1 MQSLFSQQTRWIVAT
16 FVSGFLM
23 TASATGVSAGDF
35 GPREDVAGLVET
47 LVASNDLKPAP
58 SVGSPTLASRS
69 GGPVIGSVF
78 GPVASRSTP
87 EVRGAASTRELFSN
101 SKAVVPL
108 LVSDLEP
115 SVISVARPMVG
126 SLVGARPLMPRSR
139 SSASR

>member
-1 MQSLFSQQTRWIVAT
+1 
-16 FVSGFLM
+16 M
-23 TASATGVSAGDF
+23 TASATGVFAGDF

-69 GGPVIGSVF
+69 GGSVI

-126 SLVGARPLMPRSR
+126 SLVGARPLMPWSR

>member
-23 TASATGVSAGDF
+23 TASATGVFAGDF

-69 GGPVIGSVF
+69 GGSVI

-126 SLVGARPLMPRSR
+126 SLVGARPLMSWSR

>member
-23 TASATGVSAGDF
+23 TASATGVFAGDF

-58 SVGSPTLASRS
+58 SV
-69 GGPVIGSVF
+69 
-78 GPVASRSTP
+78 
-87 EVRGAASTRELFSN
+87 
-101 SKAVVPL
+101 
-108 LVSDLEP
+108 
-115 SVISVARPMVG
+115 ISVARPMVG
-126 SLVGARPLMPRSR
+126 SLVGARPLMPWSR